1 MSEEEEFN
9 AASVT
14 HHARGG
20 GVQRGLSDMSAEEEF
35 DAASAEEEFRRGLG
49 DMVATLTLRLTLTLL
64 QQHERGGGVR
74 CGLSDMREEEEFDAA
89 SAT

>member
-1 MSEEEEFN
+1 MSEEEEFDVTHHARGGGGRCGPSDMIEEEEFN

-20 GVQRGLSDMSAEEEF
+20 GVQRGLSDMS
-35 DAASAEEEFRRGLG
+35 
-49 DMVATLTLRLTLTLL
+49 
-64 QQHERGGGVR
+64 
-74 CGLSDMREEEEFDAA
+74 EEEEFDAA